1 MNKEI
6 LIYHRLNDIQIAVT
20 TDGSLSEIYFENPE
34 KEKSL
39 GNIYLG
45 RVTKILT
52 GINAAF
58 VDIGTDQDAFLH
70 FSDIDETLE
79 TKHLQKQNQI
89 KNESK
94 NKNKNRKPSE
104 EDISNDEEPI
114 LDETDT
120 EDNIENEISNEA
132 LRIQGKAT
140 IIKSEASFHTKSSGE
155 ISLNLSEG
163 QFILVQI
170 IREAYSNKGVRVTTK
185 IGIPGRYIVLFPFSK
200 NIGISK
206 KIINSKER
214 VRLKKIARSHFP
226 KDFGFIIRTESENK
240 SDDDITND
248 CNEIISI
255 WNEIKQKIS
264 NATSP
269 KVVYQDME
277 LAKSVV
283 RDHFNSSIKRLITNS
298 NKLYKEITHYLSKNS
313 KKLAEKVE
321 LYQGNLPIFEF
332 FGIQKEIDRIYQ
344 SRVSLKNGG
353 YVIFDR
359 TEAMT
364 VVDVNSGRTKE
375 KEQENLSF
383 MTNSEAARE
392 ISKQIRLRDIGGIIL
407 IDFIDMQNDA
417 HRRRIFYEMKREMA
431 LDRAKVVVFPLT
443 QLCLMQITRQRINQ
457 NAEEKTM
464 DLCPICEGTGRVQ
477 SKFITF
483 NTIENWIKKFVI
495 SNQENRLILFINPS
509 LAEYITS
516 GDDITNLNKLMIK
529 YGIKISLRITTKLT
543 TNKFKFYSIRQQKD
557 ITADYL

>member
-6 LIYHRLNDIQIAVT
+6 IIYHRLNDIQIAVT

-45 RVTKILT
+45 KVTKILS

-79 TKHLQKQNQI
+79 TKHHHLQKNDARG
-89 KNESK
+89 KGN
-94 NKNKNRKPSE
+94 NKNKQ
-104 EDISNDEEPI
+104 IEPYERVE
-114 LDETDT
+114 DETEVD
-120 EDNIENEISNEA
+120 DNVENEISNEA

-140 IIKSEASFHTKSSGE
+140 IIKSEASFHTKSSGD
-155 ISLNLSEG
+155 ISLNISEG

-206 KIINSKER
+206 KITNSKER
-214 VRLKKIARSHFP
+214 SRLKKIARSHFP

-240 SDDDITND
+240 SDEEITND
-248 CNEIISI
+248 CNEIISV

-269 KVVYQDME
+269 TLVYQDME

-283 RDHFNSSIKRLITNS
+283 RDHFNSSISRLVTNS
-298 NKLYKEITHYLSKNS
+298 NKLYKEITSYLSKNS

-332 FGIQKEIDRIYQ
+332 FGIQKEIDKIYQ

-353 YVIFDR
+353 YIIFDR

-364 VVDVNSGRTKE
+364 VIDVNSGRTKE

-392 ISKQIRLRDIGGIIL
+392 IAKQIRLRDIGGIVL

-431 LDRAKVVVFPLT
+431 MDKAKVVVYPLT
-443 QLCLMQITRQRINQ
+443 QLCLMQITRQRVNQ
-457 NAEEKTM
+457 NVEEKTM
-464 DLCPICEGTGRVQ
+464 DLCPVCEGTGKIK

-483 NTIENWIKKFVI
+483 NTIENWIKKFKI
-495 SNQENRLILFINPS
+495 SNRENRLVLFVNPS

-529 YGIKISLRITTKLT
+529 YGIKINLRITTKLT
-543 TNKFKFYSIRQQKD
+543 SDKFKFYSIRQQKD
-557 ITADYL
+557 ITNDYL